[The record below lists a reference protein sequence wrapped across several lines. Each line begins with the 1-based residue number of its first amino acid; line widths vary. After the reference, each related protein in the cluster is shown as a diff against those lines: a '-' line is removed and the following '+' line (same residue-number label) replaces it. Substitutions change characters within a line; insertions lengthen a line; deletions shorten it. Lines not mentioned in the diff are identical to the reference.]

1 MRQDAVHGAENLRLL
16 RKELVT
22 SLHIPEEIVVVRVQS
37 VVADDIC
44 TQCTIEHS
52 EFSDLIVL
60 LALHDPLTHLFNI
73 PMDFLLELLHCRT
86 CEQAI
91 DRSTSLFVF
100 RRVGGKLEV
109 VDMVRRF
116 VKMRLEVE
124 KLVVKLLGLLCGL
137 RWELN
142 V

>member
-1 MRQDAVHGAENLRLL
+1 MRQDAVHGAEELRLL

-44 TQCTIEHS
+44 TTQCTIEHS
-52 EFSDLIVL
+52 EISDLVVL

-91 DRSTSLFVF
+91 DRSASLFVF
-100 RRVGGKLEV
+100 RRVGGKLEA

-116 VKMRLEVE
+116 VKLRLEVE
-124 KLVVKLLGLLCGL
+124 KLVVKL
-137 RWELN
+137 
-142 V
+142 